1 MIEHHGDDAV
11 SLTITAF
18 SRPAT
23 RLGQDR
29 GTARPDRP
37 AADHPRYLR
46 PVSAWSGRQ
55 EISLYKRSEI
65 LTYSRVA
72 CHARAMTTYHR
83 TERRYVDMVLV
94 ASALCFPPA

>member
-1 MIEHHGDDAV
+1 MPGHSESGEEAFMIEHHGDDAV
-11 SLTITAF
+11 SFTIT
-18 SRPAT
+18 
-23 RLGQDR
+23 
-29 GTARPDRP
+29 
-37 AADHPRYLR
+37 PRYLR
-46 PVSAWSGRQ
+46 SVSAWSGRQ